1 MRSNEISHSPS
12 LDDRSKFL
20 RHLAIDALEGGARGH
35 IGSTMSLIEIFR
47 VLYDDV
53 LRFDVDQPRLP
64 NRDRLVLSKG
74 HGCIALYVMLAEK
87 GFFDV
92 SELTNFCKYDSI
104 LGGHPEFGHIPG
116 VEASTGSLGHGL
128 AIGVGMAYAA
138 KISKLDY
145 NVFVVLG
152 DGELDEGSV
161 WESALAAGHHG
172 LQNLTVVIDYNK
184 LQSYGPVSEIW
195 NLEPLADKWNA
206 FGFDAAE
213 VDGHDIKEL
222 RNAMT
227 PRSGNHRPRAII
239 AHTVKGRGV
248 LFAEGDPNWHH
259 KSNLTSTEIL
269 AIRTAVENA

>member
-1 MRSNEISHSPS
+1 MKFSSGNQVKLDTRS
-12 LDDRSKFL
+12 RML
-20 RHLAIDALEGGARGH
+20 RQMAIDALDGGSRGH

-53 LRFDVDQPRLP
+53 MKFDANQPRLS
-64 NRDRLVLSKG
+64 NRDRLILSKG

-87 GFFDV
+87 GFFDA
-92 SELTNFCKYDSI
+92 SELATFCKYDSI

-138 KISKLDY
+138 RISKLDY